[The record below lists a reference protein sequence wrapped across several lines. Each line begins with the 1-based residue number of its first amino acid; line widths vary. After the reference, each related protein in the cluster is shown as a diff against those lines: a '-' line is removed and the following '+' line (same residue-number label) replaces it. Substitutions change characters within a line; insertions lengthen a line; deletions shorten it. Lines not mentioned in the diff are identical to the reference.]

1 MAASIAL
8 GCGGKA
14 LVCGSRPWRGRRQAR
29 FVTRLHFC
37 HQQFFSE
44 EGSLFMAADFEARDL
59 LDLGQGR
66 SGFIS

>member
-1 MAASIAL
+1 
-8 GCGGKA
+8 
-14 LVCGSRPWRGRRQAR
+14 
-29 FVTRLHFC
+29 VTRLHFC

-44 EGSLFMAADFEARDL
+44 DGSLFMAADFEARDL